1 MGKTLRSGM
10 LLIALMLLLTGCWD
24 QVQIEE
30 RGFVV
35 GVAVDVPRSKKAQQ
49 QAEQE
54 APNKPE
60 GQQRFLVTNQ
70 FVIPG
75 GLVAG
80 GQSSGGGGQNTANEA
95 YLNLASE
102 GDSLFEVSREF
113 ATRTSRTPFY
123 QHLKIVIISEEVA
136 RSKFGLGNTVDV
148 LLRDPDARRSTK
160 VFVSKGD
167 AKNVLEV
174 KPKTEKLPAL
184 YINSIGDNSDKNSRM
199 LPDIRIGDVHEQL
212 LNQFSFAIPRIVAE
226 NQEVKMAGAAIFNA
240 DNHMVGFLGEEE
252 TEGLNF
258 LTDSVRGGLL
268 KAKLKEDLIILNI
281 QGAKRSIVAD
291 VRDKQHIKFTINIQ
305 CEGAIIESF
314 DVMDLLNPKVQ
325 HKLQEA
331 FAREIERMGQDTINK
346 LHKQMAVDAIQLGSF
361 LKQYHYELWS
371 QIKNDWEKGQ
381 QLFKKSEI
389 TVKADVYIRN
399 IGGINRAERKTG
411 R

>member
-1 MGKTLRSGM
+1 MGKVLRPGL
-10 LLIALMLLLTGCWD
+10 LLIALMLLLAGCWD

-30 RGFVV
+30 RGFVI
-35 GVAVDVPRSKKAQQ
+35 GVAVDVPRSKNAQQ
-49 QAEQE
+49 KAEQE

-75 GLVAG
+75 GLIAG
-80 GQSSGGGGQNTANEA
+80 GQSGGGQNTANEA
-95 YLNLASE
+95 YLNLLSE

-113 ATRTSRTPFY
+113 ATRSSRTPFY
-123 QHLKIVIISEEVA
+123 QHLKIIIISEDVA
-136 RSKFGLGNTVDV
+136 RSKYGLGNTVDV
-148 LLRDPDARRSTK
+148 LLRDPDARRSSK

-167 AKNVLEV
+167 AKNALEV
-174 KPKTEKLPAL
+174 KPKSEKLPAL

-212 LNQFSFAIPRIVAE
+212 LNQFSFAIPRIIAE

-240 DNHMVGFLGEEE
+240 DNYMVGFLGEEE

-258 LTDSVRGGLL
+258 LTDSVHGGLI

-291 VRDKQHIKFTINIQ
+291 VRDKQHIKFTIKIQ

-314 DVMDLLNPKVQ
+314 DVMDLLDPNVQ
-325 HKLQEA
+325 HKLEQA
-331 FAREIERMGQDTINK
+331 FAREIERMSQDTITK

-361 LKQYHYELWS
+361 LKQYHFKLWS

-381 QLFKKSEI
+381 QLYKKSEI
-389 TVKADVYIRN
+389 AVEADVFIRN